1 MNYIIAKTVI
11 IFFFILSPL
20 NAHYFSESFSKWN
33 VVDAIVEANFSLLTL
48 ESTRIFQVENYQK
61 IMFEENLSEID
72 VFKIYLSQ
80 HLKVTSEGKN
90 CSLVD
95 EIKELNSQEGSLNL
109 SLKFEC
115 KSNKEIKIINKD
127 LFNLVQS
134 HIHIARVYI
143 DNHLYTEKALF
154 FNDQSIDLNEEK
166 VSNSFAKSFY
176 KFFSLGLYHIL
187 SGYDHLLFILGLLL
201 LVTNLKRL
209 LLVITG
215 FTIGHSLTLSLSVI
229 NIIQVKSSLI
239 EALIGYTIMFVGLE
253 YLYKKNNDHR
263 ISVLF
268 ITILSVLLLIFGH
281 LFNPSFPYFLVLG
294 ILLFS
299 LGYFYLLI
307 NLKSENN
314 LLSIITIIFGLIHGF
329 GFGGFLLGSKISSE
343 NIFSGL
349 LGFNLGVEVGQIIFV
364 LLILL
369 IYKLLMTLKIT
380 KIIEVMK
387 NLSFFAVVFFGFF
400 FLFKDYSLKTN
411 KNIKAQ

>member
-1 MNYIIAKTVI
+1 MNYIIANTVI
-11 IFFFILSPL
+11 ILFFLLSPL

-33 VVDAIVEANFSLLTL
+33 VVDNKVEANFSLLTL

-61 IMFEENLSEID
+61 IMFEENLSETD

-109 SLKFEC
+109 SLNFEC
-115 KSNKEIKIINKD
+115 PSNKEIKIINNA

-134 HIHIARVYI
+134 HIHIARIYI
-143 DNHLYTEKALF
+143 DNNLYTEKALF

-166 VSNSFAKSFY
+166 ENNSFSNSFY
-176 KFFSLGLYHIL
+176 KFFSLGLDHIL

-229 NIIQVKSSLI
+229 NIIQVKSSLV

-253 YLYKKNNDHR
+253 YLYKENNDHR
-263 ISVLF
+263 VSMIF
-268 ITILSVLLLIFGH
+268 ITTLSLLLLIFGN
-281 LFNPSFPYFLVLG
+281 LINPNFPYFLILG

-299 LGYFYLLI
+299 LGYFYLLK
-307 NLKSENN
+307 NLNSENN

-400 FLFKDYSLKTN
+400 FFIQRLM
-411 KNIKAQ
+411 A

>member
-1 MNYIIAKTVI
+1 MNYIIANTVI
-11 IFFFILSPL
+11 ILFFLLSPL

-33 VVDAIVEANFSLLTL
+33 VVDNKVEANFSLLTL

-61 IMFEENLSEID
+61 IMFEENLSETD

-109 SLKFEC
+109 SLNFEC
-115 KSNKEIKIINKD
+115 PSNKEIKIINNA

-143 DNHLYTEKALF
+143 DNNLYTEKALF

-166 VSNSFAKSFY
+166 ENNSFSNSFY
-176 KFFSLGLYHIL
+176 KFFSLGLDHIL

-229 NIIQVKSSLI
+229 NIIQVKSSLV

-253 YLYKKNNDHR
+253 YLYKENNDHR
-263 ISVLF
+263 VSMIF
-268 ITILSVLLLIFGH
+268 ITTLSLLLLIFGN
-281 LFNPSFPYFLVLG
+281 LINPNFPYFLILG

-299 LGYFYLLI
+299 LGYFYLLK
-307 NLKSENN
+307 NLNSENN

-400 FLFKDYSLKTN
+400 FFIQRL
-411 KNIKAQ
+411 IA

>member
-1 MNYIIAKTVI
+1 MNYIIANTVI
-11 IFFFILSPL
+11 ILFFLLSPL

-33 VVDAIVEANFSLLTL
+33 VVDNIVEANFSLLTL

-61 IMFEENLSEID
+61 IMFEENLSETD

-109 SLKFEC
+109 SLNFEC
-115 KSNKEIKIINKD
+115 PSNKEIKIINNA

-134 HIHIARVYI
+134 HIHIARIYI
-143 DNHLYTEKALF
+143 DNNLYTEKALF

-166 VSNSFAKSFY
+166 ENNSFSNSFY
-176 KFFSLGLYHIL
+176 KFFSLGLDHIL

-201 LVTNLKRL
+201 IVTNLKRL

-229 NIIQVKSSLI
+229 NIIQVKSSLV

-253 YLYKKNNDHR
+253 YLYKENNDHR
-263 ISVLF
+263 VSIIF
-268 ITILSVLLLIFGH
+268 ITTLSLLLLIFGN
-281 LFNPSFPYFLVLG
+281 LINPNFPYFLIFG

-299 LGYFYLLI
+299 LGYFYLLK
-307 NLKSENN
+307 NLNSENN

-349 LGFNLGVEVGQIIFV
+349 LGFNLGVEAGQIIFV

-380 KIIEVMK
+380 KIIELMK

-400 FLFKDYSLKTN
+400 FFIQRL
-411 KNIKAQ
+411 IA

>member
-1 MNYIIAKTVI
+1 MNYIIANTVI
-11 IFFFILSPL
+11 ILFFLLSPL

-33 VVDAIVEANFSLLTL
+33 VVDNKVEANFSLLTL

-61 IMFEENLSEID
+61 IMFEENLSETD

-80 HLKVTSEGKN
+80 HLKVTSEGKS

-109 SLKFEC
+109 SLNFEC
-115 KSNKEIKIINKD
+115 PSNKEIKIINNA

-134 HIHIARVYI
+134 HIHIARIYI
-143 DNHLYTEKALF
+143 DNNLYTEKALF

-166 VSNSFAKSFY
+166 ENNSFSNSFY
-176 KFFSLGLYHIL
+176 KFFSLGLDHIL

-229 NIIQVKSSLI
+229 NIIQVKSSLV

-253 YLYKKNNDHR
+253 YLYKENNDHKVSM
-263 ISVLF
+263 IF
-268 ITILSVLLLIFGH
+268 ITTLSLLLLIFGN
-281 LFNPSFPYFLVLG
+281 LINPNFPYFLILG

-299 LGYFYLLI
+299 LGYFYLLK
-307 NLKSENN
+307 NLNSENN

-380 KIIEVMK
+380 KIIEVIK

-400 FLFKDYSLKTN
+400 FFIQRL
-411 KNIKAQ
+411 IA

>member
-1 MNYIIAKTVI
+1 MNYIIANTVI
-11 IFFFILSPL
+11 ILFFLLSPL

-33 VVDAIVEANFSLLTL
+33 VVDNKVEANFSLLTL

-61 IMFEENLSEID
+61 IMFEENLSETD

-109 SLKFEC
+109 SLNFEC
-115 KSNKEIKIINKD
+115 PSNKEIKIINNA

-134 HIHIARVYI
+134 HIHIARIYI
-143 DNHLYTEKALF
+143 DNNLYTEKALF

-166 VSNSFAKSFY
+166 ENNSFSNSFY
-176 KFFSLGLYHIL
+176 KFFSLGLDHIL

-229 NIIQVKSSLI
+229 NIIQVKSSLV

-253 YLYKKNNDHR
+253 YLYKENNDHR
-263 ISVLF
+263 VSLIF
-268 ITILSVLLLIFGH
+268 ITTLSLLLLIFGN
-281 LFNPSFPYFLVLG
+281 LINPNFPYFLILG

-299 LGYFYLLI
+299 LGYFYLLK
-307 NLKSENN
+307 NLNSENN

-369 IYKLLMTLKIT
+369 IYKLLSTLKIT
-380 KIIEVMK
+380 KIIDVMK
-387 NLSFFAVVFFGFF
+387 NLSFFVVVLFGFF
-400 FLFKDYSLKTN
+400 FFIQRLL
-411 KNIKAQ
+411 A

>member
-1 MNYIIAKTVI
+1 MNYIIANTVI
-11 IFFFILSPL
+11 ILFFLLSPL

-33 VVDAIVEANFSLLTL
+33 VVDNKVEANFSLLTL

-61 IMFEENLSEID
+61 IMFEENLSETD

-90 CSLVD
+90 CSLID
-95 EIKELNSQEGSLNL
+95 EIIELNSQEGSLNL
-109 SLKFEC
+109 SLNFEC
-115 KSNKEIKIINKD
+115 PSNKEIKIINNA

-134 HIHIARVYI
+134 HIHIARIYI
-143 DNHLYTEKALF
+143 DNNLYTEKALF

-166 VSNSFAKSFY
+166 ENNSFSNSFY
-176 KFFSLGLYHIL
+176 KFFSLGLDHIL

-229 NIIQVKSSLI
+229 NIIQVKSSLV

-253 YLYKKNNDHR
+253 YLYKENNDHR
-263 ISVLF
+263 VSMIF
-268 ITILSVLLLIFGH
+268 ITTLSLLLLIFGN
-281 LFNPSFPYFLVLG
+281 LINPNFPYFLIFG

-299 LGYFYLLI
+299 LGYFYLLK
-307 NLKSENN
+307 NLNSENN

-400 FLFKDYSLKTN
+400 FFIQRL
-411 KNIKAQ
+411 IA

>member
-1 MNYIIAKTVI
+1 MNYIIANTVI
-11 IFFFILSPL
+11 ILFFLLSPL

-33 VVDAIVEANFSLLTL
+33 VVDNKVEANFSLLTL

-61 IMFEENLSEID
+61 IMFEENLSETD

-109 SLKFEC
+109 SLNFEC
-115 KSNKEIKIINKD
+115 PSNKEIKIINNA

-134 HIHIARVYI
+134 HIHIARIYI
-143 DNHLYTEKALF
+143 ENNLYTEKALF

-166 VSNSFAKSFY
+166 ENNSFSNSFY
-176 KFFSLGLYHIL
+176 KFFSLGLDHIL

-229 NIIQVKSSLI
+229 NIIQVKSSLV

-253 YLYKKNNDHR
+253 YLYKENNDHR
-263 ISVLF
+263 VSMIF
-268 ITILSVLLLIFGH
+268 ITTLSLLLLIFGN
-281 LFNPSFPYFLVLG
+281 LINPNFPYFLILG

-299 LGYFYLLI
+299 LGYFYLLK
-307 NLKSENN
+307 NLNSENN

-369 IYKLLMTLKIT
+369 IYRLLMTLKIT

-400 FLFKDYSLKTN
+400 FFIQRL
-411 KNIKAQ
+411 IA

>member
-1 MNYIIAKTVI
+1 MNYIIANTVI
-11 IFFFILSPL
+11 ILFFLLSPL

-33 VVDAIVEANFSLLTL
+33 VVDNKVEANFSLLTL

-61 IMFEENLSEID
+61 IMFEENLSETD

-109 SLKFEC
+109 SLNFEC
-115 KSNKEIKIINKD
+115 PSNKEIKIINNA

-134 HIHIARVYI
+134 HIHIARIYI
-143 DNHLYTEKALF
+143 DNNLYTEKALF

-166 VSNSFAKSFY
+166 ENNSFSNSFY
-176 KFFSLGLYHIL
+176 KFFSLGLDHIL

-229 NIIQVKSSLI
+229 NIIQVKSSLV

-253 YLYKKNNDHR
+253 YLYKENNDHR
-263 ISVLF
+263 VSMIF
-268 ITILSVLLLIFGH
+268 ITTLSLLLLIFGN
-281 LFNPSFPYFLVLG
+281 LINPNFPYFLILG

-299 LGYFYLLI
+299 LGYFYLLK
-307 NLKSENN
+307 NLNSENN

-369 IYKLLMTLKIT
+369 IYKLLTTLKIT
-380 KIIEVMK
+380 KIIDVMK
-387 NLSFFAVVFFGFF
+387 NLSFFLVVLFGFF
-400 FLFKDYSLKTN
+400 FFIQRLV
-411 KNIKAQ
+411 A

>member
-1 MNYIIAKTVI
+1 MNYIIANTVI
-11 IFFFILSPL
+11 ILFFLLSPL

-33 VVDAIVEANFSLLTL
+33 VVDNKVEANFSLLTL

-61 IMFEENLSEID
+61 IMFEENLSETD

-109 SLKFEC
+109 SLNFEC
-115 KSNKEIKIINKD
+115 PSNKEIKIINNA

-134 HIHIARVYI
+134 HIHIARIYI
-143 DNHLYTEKALF
+143 DNNLYTEKALF

-166 VSNSFAKSFY
+166 ENNSFSNSFY
-176 KFFSLGLYHIL
+176 KFFSLGLDHIL

-229 NIIQVKSSLI
+229 NIIQVKSSLV

-253 YLYKKNNDHR
+253 YLYKENNDHR
-263 ISVLF
+263 VSMIF
-268 ITILSVLLLIFGH
+268 ITTLSLLLLIFGN
-281 LFNPSFPYFLVLG
+281 LINPNFPYFLILG

-299 LGYFYLLI
+299 LGYFYLLK
-307 NLKSENN
+307 NLNSENN

-380 KIIEVMK
+380 KIIEIMK
-387 NLSFFAVVFFGFF
+387 NLSFFVVVFFGFF
-400 FLFKDYSLKTN
+400 FFIQRL
-411 KNIKAQ
+411 IA

>member
-11 IFFFILSPL
+11 ILFFLLSPL

-33 VVDAIVEANFSLLTL
+33 VVDNKVEANFSLLTL

-61 IMFEENLSEID
+61 IMFEENLSETD

-109 SLKFEC
+109 SLNFEC
-115 KSNKEIKIINKD
+115 PSNKEIKIINNA

-134 HIHIARVYI
+134 HIHIARIYI
-143 DNHLYTEKALF
+143 DNNLYTEKALF

-166 VSNSFAKSFY
+166 ENNSFSNSFY
-176 KFFSLGLYHIL
+176 KFFSLGLDHIL

-229 NIIQVKSSLI
+229 NIIQVKSSLV

-253 YLYKKNNDHR
+253 YLYKENNDHR
-263 ISVLF
+263 VSMIF
-268 ITILSVLLLIFGH
+268 ITTLSLLLLIFGN
-281 LFNPSFPYFLVLG
+281 LINPNFPYFLILG

-299 LGYFYLLI
+299 LGYFYLLK
-307 NLKSENN
+307 NLNSENN

-380 KIIEVMK
+380 KIIEAMK

-400 FLFKDYSLKTN
+400 FFIQRL
-411 KNIKAQ
+411 IA

>member
-1 MNYIIAKTVI
+1 MNYIIANTVI
-11 IFFFILSPL
+11 ILFFLLSPL

-33 VVDAIVEANFSLLTL
+33 VVDNKVEANFSLLTL

-61 IMFEENLSEID
+61 IMFEENLSETD

-109 SLKFEC
+109 SLNFEC
-115 KSNKEIKIINKD
+115 PSNKEIKIINNA

-134 HIHIARVYI
+134 HIHIARIYI
-143 DNHLYTEKALF
+143 DNNLYTEKALF

-166 VSNSFAKSFY
+166 ENNSFSNSFY
-176 KFFSLGLYHIL
+176 KFFSLGLDHIL

-229 NIIQVKSSLI
+229 NIIQVKSSLV

-253 YLYKKNNDHR
+253 YLYKENKDHR
-263 ISVLF
+263 VSMIF
-268 ITILSVLLLIFGH
+268 ITTLSSLLLIFGN
-281 LFNPSFPYFLVLG
+281 LINPNFPYFLILG

-299 LGYFYLLI
+299 LGYFYLLK
-307 NLKSENN
+307 NLNSENN

-400 FLFKDYSLKTN
+400 FFIQRL
-411 KNIKAQ
+411 IA

>member
-1 MNYIIAKTVI
+1 MNYIIANTVVI
-11 IFFFILSPL
+11 LFFLLSPL

-33 VVDAIVEANFSLLTL
+33 VVDNKVEANFSLLTL

-61 IMFEENLSEID
+61 IMFEENLSETD

-80 HLKVTSEGKN
+80 HLKVTSEGKS

-109 SLKFEC
+109 SLNFEC
-115 KSNKEIKIINKD
+115 PSNKEIKIINNA

-134 HIHIARVYI
+134 HIHIARIYI
-143 DNHLYTEKALF
+143 DNNLYTEKALF

-166 VSNSFAKSFY
+166 ENNSFSNSFY
-176 KFFSLGLYHIL
+176 KFFSLGLDHIL

-229 NIIQVKSSLI
+229 NIIQVKSSLV

-253 YLYKKNNDHR
+253 YLYKENNDHR
-263 ISVLF
+263 VSMIF
-268 ITILSVLLLIFGH
+268 ITTLSLLLLIFGN
-281 LFNPSFPYFLVLG
+281 LINPNFPYFLILG

-299 LGYFYLLI
+299 LGYFYLLK
-307 NLKSENN
+307 NLNSENN

-400 FLFKDYSLKTN
+400 FFIQRL
-411 KNIKAQ
+411 IA

>member
-1 MNYIIAKTVI
+1 MNYIIANTVI
-11 IFFFILSPL
+11 ILFFLLSPL

-33 VVDAIVEANFSLLTL
+33 VVDNKVEANFSLLTL

-61 IMFEENLSEID
+61 IMFEENLSETD

-109 SLKFEC
+109 SLNFEC
-115 KSNKEIKIINKD
+115 PSNKEIKIINNA

-134 HIHIARVYI
+134 HIHIARIYI
-143 DNHLYTEKALF
+143 DNNLYTEKALF

-166 VSNSFAKSFY
+166 ENNSFSNSFY
-176 KFFSLGLYHIL
+176 KFFSLGLDHIL

-229 NIIQVKSSLI
+229 NIIQVKSSLV

-253 YLYKKNNDHR
+253 YLYKENNDHR
-263 ISVLF
+263 VSMIF
-268 ITILSVLLLIFGH
+268 ITTLSLLLLIFGN
-281 LFNPSFPYFLVLG
+281 LINPNFPYFLILG

-299 LGYFYLLI
+299 LGYFYLLK
-307 NLKSENN
+307 NLNSENN

-364 LLILL
+364 LLVLL

-400 FLFKDYSLKTN
+400 FFIQRL
-411 KNIKAQ
+411 IA

>member
-1 MNYIIAKTVI
+1 MNYIIANTVI
-11 IFFFILSPL
+11 ILFFLLSPL

-33 VVDAIVEANFSLLTL
+33 VVDNKVEANFSLLTL

-61 IMFEENLSEID
+61 IMFEENLSETD

-109 SLKFEC
+109 SLNFEC
-115 KSNKEIKIINKD
+115 PSNKEIKIINNA

-134 HIHIARVYI
+134 HIHIARIYI
-143 DNHLYTEKALF
+143 DNNLYTEKALF

-166 VSNSFAKSFY
+166 ENNSFSNSFY
-176 KFFSLGLYHIL
+176 KFFSLGLDHIL

-229 NIIQVKSSLI
+229 NIIQVKSSL
-239 EALIGYTIMFVGLE
+239 
-253 YLYKKNNDHR
+253 YKENKDHR
-263 ISVLF
+263 VSMIF
-268 ITILSVLLLIFGH
+268 ITTLSLLLLIFGN
-281 LFNPSFPYFLVLG
+281 LINPNFPYFLILG

-299 LGYFYLLI
+299 LGYFYLLK
-307 NLKSENN
+307 NLNSENN

-400 FLFKDYSLKTN
+400 FFIQRL
-411 KNIKAQ
+411 IA

>member
-1 MNYIIAKTVI
+1 MNYIIANTVI
-11 IFFFILSPL
+11 ILFFLLSPL

-33 VVDAIVEANFSLLTL
+33 VVDNKVEANFSLLTL

-61 IMFEENLSEID
+61 IMFEENLSETD

-109 SLKFEC
+109 SLNFEC
-115 KSNKEIKIINKD
+115 PSNKEIKIINNA

-134 HIHIARVYI
+134 HIHIARIYI
-143 DNHLYTEKALF
+143 DNNLYTEKALF

-166 VSNSFAKSFY
+166 ENNSFSNSFY
-176 KFFSLGLYHIL
+176 KFFSLGLDHIL

-229 NIIQVKSSLI
+229 NIIQVKSSLV

-253 YLYKKNNDHR
+253 YLYKENNDHR
-263 ISVLF
+263 VSMIF
-268 ITILSVLLLIFGH
+268 ITTLSLLLLIFGN
-281 LFNPSFPYFLVLG
+281 LINPNFPYFLILG

-299 LGYFYLLI
+299 LGYFYLLK
-307 NLKSENN
+307 NLNSENN

-369 IYKLLMTLKIT
+369 VYKLLMTLKIT

-400 FLFKDYSLKTN
+400 FFIQRL
-411 KNIKAQ
+411 IA

>member
-1 MNYIIAKTVI
+1 MNYIIANTVI
-11 IFFFILSPL
+11 IVFFLLSPL

-33 VVDAIVEANFSLLTL
+33 VVDNKVEANFSLLTL

-61 IMFEENLSEID
+61 IMFEENLSETD
-72 VFKIYLSQ
+72 VFKIYLGQ

-109 SLKFEC
+109 SLNFEC
-115 KSNKEIKIINKD
+115 PSKKEIKIINNA

-134 HIHIARVYI
+134 HIHIARIYI
-143 DNHLYTEKALF
+143 DNNLYTEKALF

-166 VSNSFAKSFY
+166 ENNSFSNSFY
-176 KFFSLGLYHIL
+176 KFFSLGLDHIL

-229 NIIQVKSSLI
+229 NIIQVKSSLV

-253 YLYKKNNDHR
+253 YLYKENNDHR
-263 ISVLF
+263 VSMIF
-268 ITILSVLLLIFGH
+268 IRTLCLLLLIFGN
-281 LFNPSFPYFLVLG
+281 LINPNFPYFLILG

-299 LGYFYLLI
+299 LGYFYLLK
-307 NLKSENN
+307 NLNSENN

-400 FLFKDYSLKTN
+400 FFIQRL
-411 KNIKAQ
+411 IA

>member
-1 MNYIIAKTVI
+1 MNYIIANTVI
-11 IFFFILSPL
+11 ILFFLLSPL

-33 VVDAIVEANFSLLTL
+33 VVDNKVEANFSLLTL

-61 IMFEENLSEID
+61 IMFEENLSETD

-90 CSLVD
+90 CSLID
-95 EIKELNSQEGSLNL
+95 EIKELDSQEGSLNL
-109 SLKFEC
+109 SLNFEC
-115 KSNKEIKIINKD
+115 PSNKEIIIINNA

-134 HIHIARVYI
+134 HIHIARIYI
-143 DNHLYTEKALF
+143 DNNLYTEKALF

-166 VSNSFAKSFY
+166 ENNSFSNSFY
-176 KFFSLGLYHIL
+176 KFFSLGLDHIL

-229 NIIQVKSSLI
+229 NIIQVKSSLV

-253 YLYKKNNDHR
+253 YLYKENNDHR
-263 ISVLF
+263 VSMIF
-268 ITILSVLLLIFGH
+268 ITTLSLLLLIFGN
-281 LFNPSFPYFLVLG
+281 LINPNFPYFLILG

-299 LGYFYLLI
+299 LGYFYLLK
-307 NLKSENN
+307 NLNSENN

-400 FLFKDYSLKTN
+400 FFIQRL
-411 KNIKAQ
+411 IA

>member
-1 MNYIIAKTVI
+1 MNYIITNTVI
-11 IFFFILSPL
+11 ILFFLLSPL

-33 VVDAIVEANFSLLTL
+33 VVDNKVEANFSLLTL

-61 IMFEENLSEID
+61 IMFEENLSETD

-80 HLKVTSEGKN
+80 HLKVTSEGKS

-109 SLKFEC
+109 SLNFEC
-115 KSNKEIKIINKD
+115 PSNKEIKIINNA

-134 HIHIARVYI
+134 HIHIARIYI
-143 DNHLYTEKALF
+143 DNNLYTEKALF

-166 VSNSFAKSFY
+166 ENNSFSNSFY
-176 KFFSLGLYHIL
+176 KFFSLGLDHIL

-229 NIIQVKSSLI
+229 NIIQVKSSLV

-253 YLYKKNNDHR
+253 YLYKENNDHR
-263 ISVLF
+263 VSMIF
-268 ITILSVLLLIFGH
+268 ITTLSLLLLIFGN
-281 LFNPSFPYFLVLG
+281 LINPNFPYFLILG

-299 LGYFYLLI
+299 LGYFYLLK
-307 NLKSENN
+307 NLNSENN

-400 FLFKDYSLKTN
+400 FFIQRL
-411 KNIKAQ
+411 IA

>member
-1 MNYIIAKTVI
+1 MNYIIANTVI
-11 IFFFILSPL
+11 ILFFLLSPL

-33 VVDAIVEANFSLLTL
+33 VVDNKVEANFSLLTL

-61 IMFEENLSEID
+61 IMFEENLSETD

-109 SLKFEC
+109 SLNFEC
-115 KSNKEIKIINKD
+115 PSNKEIKIINNA

-134 HIHIARVYI
+134 HIHIARIYI
-143 DNHLYTEKALF
+143 DNNLYTEKALF

-166 VSNSFAKSFY
+166 ENNSFSNSFY
-176 KFFSLGLYHIL
+176 KFFSLGLDHIL

-229 NIIQVKSSLI
+229 NIIQVKSSLV

-253 YLYKKNNDHR
+253 YLYKENNDHR
-263 ISVLF
+263 VSMVF
-268 ITILSVLLLIFGH
+268 ITILSLLLLIFGN
-281 LFNPSFPYFLVLG
+281 LINPNFPYFLILG

-299 LGYFYLLI
+299 LGYFYLLK
-307 NLKSENN
+307 NLNSENN

-400 FLFKDYSLKTN
+400 FFIQRL
-411 KNIKAQ
+411 IA

>member
-1 MNYIIAKTVI
+1 MNYIIANTVI
-11 IFFFILSPL
+11 ILFFLLSPL

-33 VVDAIVEANFSLLTL
+33 VVDNKVEANFSLLTL

-61 IMFEENLSEID
+61 IMFEENLSETD

-80 HLKVTSEGKN
+80 HLKVTSEGKS

-109 SLKFEC
+109 SLNFEC
-115 KSNKEIKIINKD
+115 PSNKEIKIINNA

-134 HIHIARVYI
+134 HIHIARIYI
-143 DNHLYTEKALF
+143 DNNLYTEKALF

-166 VSNSFAKSFY
+166 ENNSFSNSFY
-176 KFFSLGLYHIL
+176 KFFSLGLDHIL

-229 NIIQVKSSLI
+229 NIIQVKSSLV

-253 YLYKKNNDHR
+253 YLYKENNDHR
-263 ISVLF
+263 VSMIF
-268 ITILSVLLLIFGH
+268 ITTLSLLLLIFGN
-281 LFNPSFPYFLVLG
+281 LINPNFPYFLILG

-299 LGYFYLLI
+299 LGYFYLLK
-307 NLKSENN
+307 NLNSENN

-349 LGFNLGVEVGQIIFV
+349 LGFNLGVEAGQIIFV
-364 LLILL
+364 LLVLL

-380 KIIEVMK
+380 KIIDIMK

-400 FLFKDYSLKTN
+400 FFIQRL
-411 KNIKAQ
+411 IA

>member
-1 MNYIIAKTVI
+1 MNYIIANTVI
-11 IFFFILSPL
+11 ILFFLLSPL

-33 VVDAIVEANFSLLTL
+33 VVDNKVEANFSLLTL

-61 IMFEENLSEID
+61 IMFEENLSETD

-109 SLKFEC
+109 SLNFEC
-115 KSNKEIKIINKD
+115 PSNKEIKIINNA

-134 HIHIARVYI
+134 HIHIARIYI
-143 DNHLYTEKALF
+143 DNNLYTEKALF

-166 VSNSFAKSFY
+166 ENNSFSNSFY
-176 KFFSLGLYHIL
+176 KFFSLGLDHIL

-229 NIIQVKSSLI
+229 NIIQVKSSLV

-253 YLYKKNNDHR
+253 YVYKENKDHR
-263 ISVLF
+263 VSMIF
-268 ITILSVLLLIFGH
+268 ITTLSLLLLIFGN
-281 LFNPSFPYFLVLG
+281 LINPNFPYFLILG

-299 LGYFYLLI
+299 LGYFYLLK
-307 NLKSENN
+307 NLNSENN

-400 FLFKDYSLKTN
+400 FFIQRL
-411 KNIKAQ
+411 IA

>member
-1 MNYIIAKTVI
+1 MNYIIANTVI
-11 IFFFILSPL
+11 ILFFLLSPL

-33 VVDAIVEANFSLLTL
+33 VVDNKVEANFSLLTL

-61 IMFEENLSEID
+61 IMFEENLSETD

-80 HLKVTSEGKN
+80 HLKVTSESKN

-109 SLKFEC
+109 SLNFEC
-115 KSNKEIKIINKD
+115 PSNKEIKIINNA

-134 HIHIARVYI
+134 HIHIARIYI
-143 DNHLYTEKALF
+143 DNNLYTEKALF

-166 VSNSFAKSFY
+166 ENNSFSNSFY
-176 KFFSLGLYHIL
+176 KFFSLGLDHIL

-229 NIIQVKSSLI
+229 NIIQVKSSLV

-253 YLYKKNNDHR
+253 YLYKENNDHR
-263 ISVLF
+263 VSMIF
-268 ITILSVLLLIFGH
+268 ITTLSLLLLIFGN
-281 LFNPSFPYFLVLG
+281 LINPNFPYFLISG

-299 LGYFYLLI
+299 LGYFYLLK
-307 NLKSENN
+307 NLNSENN

-400 FLFKDYSLKTN
+400 FFIQRL
-411 KNIKAQ
+411 IA

>member
-1 MNYIIAKTVI
+1 MNYIIANTVI
-11 IFFFILSPL
+11 ILFFLLSPL

-33 VVDAIVEANFSLLTL
+33 VVDNKVEANFSLLTL

-61 IMFEENLSEID
+61 IMFEENLSETD

-80 HLKVTSEGKN
+80 HLKVTSEGKS

-109 SLKFEC
+109 SLNFEC
-115 KSNKEIKIINKD
+115 PSNKEIKIINNA

-134 HIHIARVYI
+134 HIHIARIYV
-143 DNHLYTEKALF
+143 DNNLYTEKALF

-166 VSNSFAKSFY
+166 ENNSFSNSFY
-176 KFFSLGLYHIL
+176 KFFSLGLDHIL

-229 NIIQVKSSLI
+229 NIIQVKSSLV

-253 YLYKKNNDHR
+253 YLYKENNDHR
-263 ISVLF
+263 VSMIF
-268 ITILSVLLLIFGH
+268 ITTLSLLLLIFGN
-281 LFNPSFPYFLVLG
+281 LINPNFPYFLILG

-299 LGYFYLLI
+299 LGYFYLLK
-307 NLKSENN
+307 NLNSENN

-400 FLFKDYSLKTN
+400 FFIQRL
-411 KNIKAQ
+411 IA

>member
-1 MNYIIAKTVI
+1 MNYIIANTVI
-11 IFFFILSPL
+11 ILFFLLSPL

-33 VVDAIVEANFSLLTL
+33 VVDNKVEANFSLLTL

-61 IMFEENLSEID
+61 IMFEENLSETD

-109 SLKFEC
+109 SLNFEC
-115 KSNKEIKIINKD
+115 PSNKEIKIINNA

-134 HIHIARVYI
+134 HIHIARIYI
-143 DNHLYTEKALF
+143 DNNLYTEKALF

-166 VSNSFAKSFY
+166 ENNSFSNSFY
-176 KFFSLGLYHIL
+176 KFFSLGLDHIL

-229 NIIQVKSSLI
+229 NIIQVKSSLV

-253 YLYKKNNDHR
+253 YLYKENNDHR
-263 ISVLF
+263 VSMIF
-268 ITILSVLLLIFGH
+268 ITTLSLLLLIFGN
-281 LFNPSFPYFLVLG
+281 LINPNFPYFLILG

-299 LGYFYLLI
+299 LGYFYLLR
-307 NLKSENN
+307 NLNSENN

-400 FLFKDYSLKTN
+400 FFIQRL
-411 KNIKAQ
+411 IA

>member
-1 MNYIIAKTVI
+1 MNYIIANTVI
-11 IFFFILSPL
+11 ILFFLLSPL

-33 VVDAIVEANFSLLTL
+33 VVDNKVEAKFSLLTL

-61 IMFEENLSEID
+61 IMFEENLSETD

-109 SLKFEC
+109 SLNFEC
-115 KSNKEIKIINKD
+115 PSNKEIKIINNA

-134 HIHIARVYI
+134 HIHIARIYI
-143 DNHLYTEKALF
+143 DNNLYTEKALF
-154 FNDQSIDLNEEK
+154 FNDQSIDLNEEREN
-166 VSNSFAKSFY
+166 NSFSNSFY
-176 KFFSLGLYHIL
+176 KFFSLGLDHIL

-229 NIIQVKSSLI
+229 NIIQVKSSLV

-253 YLYKKNNDHR
+253 YLYKENNDHR
-263 ISVLF
+263 VSMIF
-268 ITILSVLLLIFGH
+268 ITTLSLLLLIFGN
-281 LFNPSFPYFLVLG
+281 LINPNFPYFLILG

-299 LGYFYLLI
+299 LGYFYLLK
-307 NLKSENN
+307 NLNSENN

-400 FLFKDYSLKTN
+400 FFIQRL
-411 KNIKAQ
+411 IA

>member
-1 MNYIIAKTVI
+1 MNYIIANTVI
-11 IFFFILSPL
+11 ILFFLLSPL

-33 VVDAIVEANFSLLTL
+33 VVDNKVEANFSLLTL

-61 IMFEENLSEID
+61 IMFEENLSETD

-80 HLKVTSEGKN
+80 HLKVTSEGKS

-109 SLKFEC
+109 SLNFEC
-115 KSNKEIKIINKD
+115 PSNNEIKIINNA

-134 HIHIARVYI
+134 HIHIARIYI
-143 DNHLYTEKALF
+143 DNNLYTEKALF

-166 VSNSFAKSFY
+166 ENNSFSNSFY
-176 KFFSLGLYHIL
+176 KFFSLGLDHIL

-229 NIIQVKSSLI
+229 NIIQVKSSLV

-253 YLYKKNNDHR
+253 YLYKENNDHR
-263 ISVLF
+263 VSMIF
-268 ITILSVLLLIFGH
+268 ITTLSLLLLIFGN
-281 LFNPSFPYFLVLG
+281 LINPNFPYFLILG

-299 LGYFYLLI
+299 LGYFYLLK
-307 NLKSENN
+307 NLNSENN

-364 LLILL
+364 LIILL
-369 IYKLLMTLKIT
+369 MYKLFMTFKIT
-380 KIIEVMK
+380 KIIEIMK

-400 FLFKDYSLKTN
+400 FFIQRL
-411 KNIKAQ
+411 IA

>member
-1 MNYIIAKTVI
+1 MNYIIANTVI
-11 IFFFILSPL
+11 ILFFLLSPL

-33 VVDAIVEANFSLLTL
+33 VVDNKVEANFSLLTL

-61 IMFEENLSEID
+61 IMFEENLSETD

-109 SLKFEC
+109 SLNFEC
-115 KSNKEIKIINKD
+115 PSNKEIKIINNA

-134 HIHIARVYI
+134 HIHIARIYI
-143 DNHLYTEKALF
+143 DNNLYTEKALF

-166 VSNSFAKSFY
+166 ENNSFSNSFY
-176 KFFSLGLYHIL
+176 KFFSLGLDHIL

-229 NIIQVKSSLI
+229 NIIQVKSSLV

-253 YLYKKNNDHR
+253 YLYKENNDHR
-263 ISVLF
+263 VSMMF
-268 ITILSVLLLIFGH
+268 ITTLSLLLLIFGN
-281 LFNPSFPYFLVLG
+281 LINPNFPYFLILG

-299 LGYFYLLI
+299 LGYFYLLK
-307 NLKSENN
+307 NLNSENN

-400 FLFKDYSLKTN
+400 FFIQRL
-411 KNIKAQ
+411 IA

>member
-1 MNYIIAKTVI
+1 MNYIIANTVI
-11 IFFFILSPL
+11 ILFFLLSPL

-33 VVDAIVEANFSLLTL
+33 VVDNKVEANFSLLTL

-61 IMFEENLSEID
+61 IMFEENLSETD

-90 CSLVD
+90 CSLID

-109 SLKFEC
+109 SLNFEC
-115 KSNKEIKIINKD
+115 PSNKEIKIINNA

-134 HIHIARVYI
+134 HIHIARIYI
-143 DNHLYTEKALF
+143 DNNLYTEKALF

-166 VSNSFAKSFY
+166 ENNSFSNSFS
-176 KFFSLGLYHIL
+176 KFFSLGLDHIL

-201 LVTNLKRL
+201 LVTNVKRL

-229 NIIQVKSSLI
+229 NIIQVKSSLV

-253 YLYKKNNDHR
+253 YLYKENNDHR
-263 ISVLF
+263 VSMIF
-268 ITILSVLLLIFGH
+268 ITTLSLLLLIFGN
-281 LFNPSFPYFLVLG
+281 LINPNFPYFLILG

-299 LGYFYLLI
+299 LGYFYLLK
-307 NLKSENN
+307 NLNSENN
-314 LLSIITIIFGLIHGF
+314 LLSIITIIFGPIHGF

-380 KIIEVMK
+380 KIIEVIK

-400 FLFKDYSLKTN
+400 FFIQRL
-411 KNIKAQ
+411 IA

>member
-1 MNYIIAKTVI
+1 MNYIIANTVI
-11 IFFFILSPL
+11 ILFFLLSPL

-33 VVDAIVEANFSLLTL
+33 VVDNKVEANFSLLTL

-61 IMFEENLSEID
+61 IMFEENLSETD

-109 SLKFEC
+109 SLNFEC
-115 KSNKEIKIINKD
+115 PSNKEIKIINNA

-134 HIHIARVYI
+134 HIHIARIYI
-143 DNHLYTEKALF
+143 DNNLYTEKALF

-166 VSNSFAKSFY
+166 ENNSFSNSFY
-176 KFFSLGLYHIL
+176 KFFSLGLDHIL

-229 NIIQVKSSLI
+229 NIIQVKSSLV

-253 YLYKKNNDHR
+253 YLYKQNNDHR
-263 ISVLF
+263 VSMIF
-268 ITILSVLLLIFGH
+268 ITTLSLLLLIFGN
-281 LFNPSFPYFLVLG
+281 LINPNFPYFLILG

-299 LGYFYLLI
+299 LGYFYLLK
-307 NLKSENN
+307 NLNSENN

-400 FLFKDYSLKTN
+400 FFIQRL
-411 KNIKAQ
+411 IA

>member
-1 MNYIIAKTVI
+1 MNYIIANTVI
-11 IFFFILSPL
+11 ILFFLLSPL

-33 VVDAIVEANFSLLTL
+33 VVDNKVEANFSLLTL

-61 IMFEENLSEID
+61 IMFEENLSETD

-109 SLKFEC
+109 SLNFEC
-115 KSNKEIKIINKD
+115 PSNKEIKIINNA

-134 HIHIARVYI
+134 HIHIARIYI
-143 DNHLYTEKALF
+143 DNNLYTEKALF

-166 VSNSFAKSFY
+166 ENNSFSNSFY
-176 KFFSLGLYHIL
+176 KFFSLGLDHIL

-201 LVTNLKRL
+201 LVTNVKRL

-229 NIIQVKSSLI
+229 NIIQVKSSLV

-253 YLYKKNNDHR
+253 YLYKENNDHR
-263 ISVLF
+263 VSMIF
-268 ITILSVLLLIFGH
+268 ITTLSLLLLIFGN
-281 LFNPSFPYFLVLG
+281 LINPNFPYFLILG

-299 LGYFYLLI
+299 LGYFYLLK
-307 NLKSENN
+307 NLNSENN

-400 FLFKDYSLKTN
+400 FFIQRL
-411 KNIKAQ
+411 IA

>member
-1 MNYIIAKTVI
+1 MNYIIANTVI
-11 IFFFILSPL
+11 ILFFLLSPL

-33 VVDAIVEANFSLLTL
+33 VVDNKVEANFSLLTL

-61 IMFEENLSEID
+61 IMFEENLSETD

-80 HLKVTSEGKN
+80 HLKVTSEGKS

-109 SLKFEC
+109 SLNFEC
-115 KSNKEIKIINKD
+115 PSNNEIKIINNA

-134 HIHIARVYI
+134 HIHIARIYI
-143 DNHLYTEKALF
+143 DNNLYTEKALF

-166 VSNSFAKSFY
+166 ENNSFSNSFY
-176 KFFSLGLYHIL
+176 KFFSLGLDHIL

-229 NIIQVKSSLI
+229 NIIQVKSSLV

-253 YLYKKNNDHR
+253 YLYKENNDHR
-263 ISVLF
+263 VSMIF
-268 ITILSVLLLIFGH
+268 ITTLSLLLLIFGN
-281 LFNPSFPYFLVLG
+281 LINPNFPYFLILG

-299 LGYFYLLI
+299 LGYFYLLK
-307 NLKSENN
+307 NLNSENN

-400 FLFKDYSLKTN
+400 FFIQRL
-411 KNIKAQ
+411 IA

>member
-1 MNYIIAKTVI
+1 MNYIIANTVI
-11 IFFFILSPL
+11 ILFFLSSPL

-33 VVDAIVEANFSLLTL
+33 VVDNKVEANFSLLTL

-61 IMFEENLSEID
+61 IMFEENLSETD

-95 EIKELNSQEGSLNL
+95 EIKELNSQEGSLNI
-109 SLKFEC
+109 SLNFEC
-115 KSNKEIKIINKD
+115 PSNKEIKIINNA

-134 HIHIARVYI
+134 HIHIARIYI
-143 DNHLYTEKALF
+143 DNNLYTEKALF

-166 VSNSFAKSFY
+166 ENNSFSNSFY
-176 KFFSLGLYHIL
+176 KFFSLGLVHIL

-229 NIIQVKSSLI
+229 NIIQVKSSLV

-253 YLYKKNNDHR
+253 YLYKENNDHR
-263 ISVLF
+263 VSMIF
-268 ITILSVLLLIFGH
+268 ITTLSLLLLIFGN
-281 LFNPSFPYFLVLG
+281 LINPNFPYFLILG

-299 LGYFYLLI
+299 LGYFYLLK
-307 NLKSENN
+307 NLNSENN

-364 LLILL
+364 LIILL

-400 FLFKDYSLKTN
+400 FFIQRLM
-411 KNIKAQ
+411 A

>member
-1 MNYIIAKTVI
+1 MNYIIANTVI
-11 IFFFILSPL
+11 ILFFLLSPL

-33 VVDAIVEANFSLLTL
+33 VVDNKVEANFSLLTL

-61 IMFEENLSEID
+61 IMFEENLSETD

-80 HLKVTSEGKN
+80 HLKVTSEGEN

-109 SLKFEC
+109 SLNFEC
-115 KSNKEIKIINKD
+115 PSNKEIKIINNA

-134 HIHIARVYI
+134 HIHIARIYI
-143 DNHLYTEKALF
+143 DNNLYTEKALF

-166 VSNSFAKSFY
+166 ENNSFSNSFY
-176 KFFSLGLYHIL
+176 KFFSLGLDHIL

-229 NIIQVKSSLI
+229 NIIQVKSSLV

-253 YLYKKNNDHR
+253 YLYKENNDHR
-263 ISVLF
+263 VSMIF
-268 ITILSVLLLIFGH
+268 IITLSLLLLIFGN
-281 LFNPSFPYFLVLG
+281 LINPNFPYFLILG

-299 LGYFYLLI
+299 LGYFYLLK
-307 NLKSENN
+307 NLNSENN

-369 IYKLLMTLKIT
+369 IYKLLMALKIT

-387 NLSFFAVVFFGFF
+387 NLSFFTIVFFGFF
-400 FLFKDYSLKTN
+400 FFIQRL
-411 KNIKAQ
+411 IA

>member
-1 MNYIIAKTVI
+1 MNYIFANTVLI
-11 IFFFILSPL
+11 LFFILSPL
-20 NAHYFSESFSKWN
+20 HAHYFSESFSKWN
-33 VVDAIVEANFSLLTL
+33 VIDNKVEANFSLLTL

-61 IMFEENLSEID
+61 IMFEENLSETD

-109 SLKFEC
+109 SLNFEC
-115 KSNKEIKIINKD
+115 PSNKEIKIINNA

-134 HIHIARVYI
+134 HIHIARIYI
-143 DNHLYTEKALF
+143 DNNLYTEKALF
-154 FNDQSIDLNEEK
+154 FNDQSIDLGAEK
-166 VSNSFAKSFY
+166 KNNSFSNSFN
-176 KFFSLGLYHIL
+176 KFFSLGLDHIL

-229 NIIQVKSSLI
+229 NIIQVKSSLV

-253 YLYKKNNDHR
+253 YLYKQNNDHR
-263 ISVLF
+263 VSMIF
-268 ITILSVLLLIFGH
+268 ITTLSLLLLIFGN
-281 LFNPSFPYFLVLG
+281 LINPNFPYFLILG

-299 LGYFYLLI
+299 LGYFYLLK
-307 NLKSENN
+307 NLNSENN

-349 LGFNLGVEVGQIIFV
+349 LGFNLGVEVGQIIFI

-369 IYKLLMTLKIT
+369 IYKLLITLKIT
-380 KIIEVMK
+380 KIIEIMK

-400 FLFKDYSLKTN
+400 FFIQRL
-411 KNIKAQ
+411 IA

>member
-1 MNYIIAKTVI
+1 MDNK
-11 IFFFILSPL
+11 
-20 NAHYFSESFSKWN
+20 
-33 VVDAIVEANFSLLTL
+33 VEANFSLLTL

-61 IMFEENLSEID
+61 IMFEENLSETD

-80 HLKVTSEGKN
+80 HLKVTSEGKS

-109 SLKFEC
+109 SLNFEC
-115 KSNKEIKIINKD
+115 PSNKEIKIINNA

-134 HIHIARVYI
+134 HIHIARIYI
-143 DNHLYTEKALF
+143 DNNLYTEKALF

-166 VSNSFAKSFY
+166 ENNSFSNSFY
-176 KFFSLGLYHIL
+176 KFFSLGLDHIL

-229 NIIQVKSSLI
+229 NIIQVKSSLV

-253 YLYKKNNDHR
+253 YLYKENNDHR
-263 ISVLF
+263 VSMIF
-268 ITILSVLLLIFGH
+268 ITTLSLLLLIFGN
-281 LFNPSFPYFLVLG
+281 LINPNFPYFLILG

-299 LGYFYLLI
+299 LGYFYLLK
-307 NLKSENN
+307 NLNSENN

-400 FLFKDYSLKTN
+400 FFIQRL
-411 KNIKAQ
+411 IA

>member
-1 MNYIIAKTVI
+1 MNYIIANTVL
-11 IFFFILSPL
+11 IFYFLLSPL

-33 VVDAIVEANFSLLTL
+33 VVNNKVEANFSLLTL

-61 IMFEENLSEID
+61 IMFEENLSETD

-80 HLKVTSEGKN
+80 HLRVTSEGKN

-109 SLKFEC
+109 SLNFEC
-115 KSNKEIKIINKD
+115 PSNKEIKIINNA

-134 HIHIARVYI
+134 HIHIARIYI
-143 DNHLYTEKALF
+143 DNNLYTEKALF
-154 FNDQSIDLNEEK
+154 FNDQSIDLNEEEEN
-166 VSNSFAKSFY
+166 NSFSNSFY
-176 KFFSLGLYHIL
+176 KFFSLGLDHIL

-201 LVTNLKRL
+201 LVANLKRL

-229 NIIQVKSSLI
+229 NIIQVKSSLV

-253 YLYKKNNDHR
+253 YLYKENNDHKVSM
-263 ISVLF
+263 IF
-268 ITILSVLLLIFGH
+268 ITTLSLLLLIFGN
-281 LFNPSFPYFLVLG
+281 LINPNFPYFLILG

-299 LGYFYLLI
+299 LGYFYLLK
-307 NLKSENN
+307 NLNSENN

-329 GFGGFLLGSKISSE
+329 GFGGFLLGSQISSE

-387 NLSFFAVVFFGFF
+387 NLSFFSVIFFGFF
-400 FLFKDYSLKTN
+400 FFIQRL
-411 KNIKAQ
+411 IA

>member
-1 MNYIIAKTVI
+1 MNYIIANTVI
-11 IFFFILSPL
+11 ILFFLLSPL

-33 VVDAIVEANFSLLTL
+33 VVDNKVEANFSLLTL

-61 IMFEENLSEID
+61 IMFEENLSETD

-109 SLKFEC
+109 SLNFEC
-115 KSNKEIKIINKD
+115 PSNKEIKIINNA

-134 HIHIARVYI
+134 HIHIARIYI
-143 DNHLYTEKALF
+143 DNNLYTEKALF
-154 FNDQSIDLNEEK
+154 FNDQSIDLSEEK
-166 VSNSFAKSFY
+166 ENNSFSNSFY
-176 KFFSLGLYHIL
+176 KFFSLGLDHIL

-229 NIIQVKSSLI
+229 NIIQVKSSLV

-253 YLYKKNNDHR
+253 YLYKENNDHR
-263 ISVLF
+263 VSMIF
-268 ITILSVLLLIFGH
+268 ITTLSLLLLIFGN
-281 LFNPSFPYFLVLG
+281 LINPNFPYFLILG

-299 LGYFYLLI
+299 LGYFYLLK
-307 NLKSENN
+307 NLNSENN

-400 FLFKDYSLKTN
+400 FFIQRL
-411 KNIKAQ
+411 IA

>member
-1 MNYIIAKTVI
+1 MNYIIANTVI
-11 IFFFILSPL
+11 ILFFLLSPL

-33 VVDAIVEANFSLLTL
+33 VVDNKVEANFSLLTL

-61 IMFEENLSEID
+61 IMFEENLSETD

-80 HLKVTSEGKN
+80 HLKVTSEGKS

-109 SLKFEC
+109 SLNFEC
-115 KSNKEIKIINKD
+115 PSNKEIKIINNA

-134 HIHIARVYI
+134 HIHIARIYI
-143 DNHLYTEKALF
+143 DNNLYTEKALF

-166 VSNSFAKSFY
+166 ENNSFSNSFY
-176 KFFSLGLYHIL
+176 KFFSLGLDHIL

-229 NIIQVKSSLI
+229 NIIQVKSSLV

-253 YLYKKNNDHR
+253 YLYKENNDHR
-263 ISVLF
+263 VSMIF
-268 ITILSVLLLIFGH
+268 ITTLSLLLLIFGN
-281 LFNPSFPYFLVLG
+281 LINPNFPYFLIFG

-299 LGYFYLLI
+299 LGYFYLLK
-307 NLKSENN
+307 NLNSENN

-380 KIIEVMK
+380 KIIDIMK
-387 NLSFFAVVFFGFF
+387 NLSFIAVVFFGFF
-400 FLFKDYSLKTN
+400 FFIQRL
-411 KNIKAQ
+411 IA

>member
-1 MNYIIAKTVI
+1 MNYIIANTVI
-11 IFFFILSPL
+11 IFFFLLSPL

-33 VVDAIVEANFSLLTL
+33 VVDNKIEANFSLLTL

-61 IMFEENLSEID
+61 IMFEENLSETD

-80 HLKVTSEGKN
+80 HLKVISEGKN

-95 EIKELNSQEGSLNL
+95 KIKELNSQEGSLNL
-109 SLKFEC
+109 SLNFEC
-115 KSNKEIKIINKD
+115 PSNKEIKIINNA

-134 HIHIARVYI
+134 HIHIARIYI
-143 DNHLYTEKALF
+143 DNNLYTEKALF

-166 VSNSFAKSFY
+166 ENNSFSNSFY
-176 KFFSLGLYHIL
+176 KFFSLGLDHIL

-229 NIIQVKSSLI
+229 NIIQVKSSLV

-253 YLYKKNNDHR
+253 YLYKENNDHR
-263 ISVLF
+263 VSIIF
-268 ITILSVLLLIFGH
+268 IIILSLFLLIFGN
-281 LFNPSFPYFLVLG
+281 LINPNFPYFLILG

-299 LGYFYLLI
+299 LGYFYLLK
-307 NLKSENN
+307 NLNSENN

-369 IYKLLMTLKIT
+369 IYKLLMTLKII

-400 FLFKDYSLKTN
+400 FFIQRL
-411 KNIKAQ
+411 IA